1 MQVTSLKFKA
11 TSKQAIA
18 DPTLQRALINIDQ
31 GFVAKRAKVTTQ
43 LPEFDTLRDQA
54 RDLKNHVLANLDVYL
69 TQYEKSVHALGGK
82 VHWARDAEEARQIIA
97 DICQQKK
104 AKKVT
109 KGKSMITEEIALND
123 HLTAQGIEVLETDL
137 GEYILQLRNDNPSH
151 IVAPAIHIVKEQVAD
166 SFREAHKDRDAQR
179 DLSDIDAL
187 LAEARSTLRHRFGQ
201 ADVGIT
207 GANFLLA
214 DSGMAGIVTNEGNGD
229 LTQMCAKTHIVVASL
244 EKVLPD
250 FDAAAL
256 IMRLLARSATGQE
269 ITAYTTFSGG
279 PRRQEDSE
287 GPDDYH
293 VVLVDNGRTKMLA
306 DERREMLR
314 CIRCGACMNHCP
326 VYGAVGGQTYG
337 WVYPGPMGAVLTPS
351 LEGLDKTH
359 LLPNASTFCG
369 RCVEVCPV
377 RIPLTKLMRHYREQA
392 FEKKLDAPRARWA
405 LKLWAWTVKH
415 PKLYHFG
422 TRMAVKL
429 LYGFGRKQGRFS
441 HLPLASGWTAHRDF
455 PAPDSNTFLQQWQ
468 AHEK

>member
-1 MQVTSLKFKA
+1 
-11 TSKQAIA
+11 
-18 DPTLQRALINIDQ
+18 
-31 GFVAKRAKVTTQ
+31 
-43 LPEFDTLRDQA
+43 
-54 RDLKNHVLANLDVYL
+54 
-69 TQYEKSVHALGGK
+69 
-82 VHWARDAEEARQIIA
+82 
-97 DICQQKK
+97 
-104 AKKVT
+104 
-109 KGKSMITEEIALND
+109 MITEEIALND
-123 HLTAQGIEVLETDL
+123 HLEAQGIEVLETDL
-137 GEYILQLRNDNPSH
+137 GEYILQLRNDHPSH

-166 SFREAHKDRDAQR
+166 SFREAHQDRDAQR
-179 DLSDIDAL
+179 DLSDIDDL

-229 LTQMCAKTHIVVASL
+229 LTQMRAKTHVVVASL

-256 IMRLLARSATGQE
+256 IMRVLARSATGQE

-279 PRRQEDSE
+279 PRRQDDVD
-287 GPDDYH
+287 GPEQYH

-351 LEGLDKTH
+351 LAGLNKTH

-377 RIPLTKLMRHYREQA
+377 RIPLTKLMRNYREQA
-392 FEKKLDAPRARWA
+392 FEKRLDAPRARWA
-405 LKLWAWTVKH
+405 LKLWAWMAKH
-415 PKLYHFG
+415 PKVYHFG

-429 LYGFGRKQGRFS
+429 LYGFGHIFLLRV
-441 HLPLASGWTAHRDF
+441 W
-455 PAPDSNTFLQQWQ
+455 PANTS
-468 AHEK
+468 

>member
-1 MQVTSLKFKA
+1 MQVTSTKFKSA
-11 TSKQAIA
+11 SQQAIA
-18 DPTLQRALINIDQ
+18 DPTLQKALTNLHR
-31 GFVAKRAKVTTQ
+31 GFVSKRAKVTAK
-43 LPEFDTLRDQA
+43 LPEFDALRDQA
-54 RDLKNHVLANLDVYL
+54 RDLKNHVLANLDTYL
-69 TQYEKSVHALGGK
+69 TQYEKSVHAAGGK

-97 DICQQKK
+97 DICQQQN
-104 AKKVT
+104 ARKVT

-123 HLTAQGIEVLETDL
+123 HLEAQGIEVLETDL
-137 GEYILQLRNDNPSH
+137 GEYILQLRNDHPSH

-166 SFREAHKDRDAQR
+166 SFREAHQDRDAQR
-179 DLSDIDAL
+179 DLSDIDDL

-229 LTQMCAKTHIVVASL
+229 LTQMRAKTHVVVASL

-256 IMRLLARSATGQE
+256 IMRVLARSATGQE

-279 PRRQEDSE
+279 PRRQDDVD
-287 GPDDYH
+287 GPEQYH

-351 LEGLDKTH
+351 LAGLNKTH

-377 RIPLTKLMRHYREQA
+377 RIPLTKLMRNYREQA
-392 FEKKLDAPRARWA
+392 FEKRLDAPRARWA
-405 LKLWAWTVKH
+405 LKLWAWTAKH
-415 PKLYHFG
+415 PKVYHFG

-429 LYGFGRKQGRFS
+429 LYGFGHKHGRFS
-441 HLPLASGWTAHRDF
+441 RLPLATGWTAHRDF
-455 PAPDSNTFLQQWQ
+455 PAPEAQTFLQQWQ